1 MTHMGIRNNVPKPLL
16 VAFLLSFAP
25 DLSAAQ
31 NLLAPGQGW
40 ASSWNFGSV
49 SDRSIALQRAQ
60 AIRSAS
66 NPVGPQTVV
75 TTNNDNRSNFI
86 ENIMD
91 GGTMT
96 STIQNGDI
104 IDHLGDQIGNNT
116 NSVGAMN
123 TGTTEITITG
133 DQNAVTATNAA
144 DNNGC
149 TDASVNTSTQTL
161 PGIGSLSVSGSQPNV
176 VGAGDVGARSTSC
189 Q

>member
-1 MTHMGIRNNVPKPLL
+1 MIHMVLRNTITKPILF
-16 VAFLLSFAP
+16 AFVLSFAA

-31 NLLAPGQGW
+31 NLLTPGQGW

-60 AIRSAS
+60 AIKSAS
-66 NPVGPQTVV
+66 SPIGPQTIV

-86 ENIMD
+86 ENIVD

-123 TGTTEITITG
+123 TGTTEIMITG
-133 DQNAVTATNAA
+133 DQNVVTATNAA
-144 DNNGC
+144 DNDGC

-189 Q
+189 H